1 MSKTQFL
8 DTDAAF
14 ALRVRQLQDRLSDQM
29 SDALIESGLK
39 LNAKTTGMVQLLY
52 SEGPCSKAY
61 IAHRLQYSHQLAS
74 QRLSWLLAN
83 NMAVTEV
90 NTTDR
95 RQQSVKLTKA
105 GMTEAKKLQRFLPKL
120 RDAYKGLFLEIGI
133 DLDASIRMADQALE
147 KKSLSERLSPG
158 KKSS

>member
-14 ALRVRQLQDRLSDQM
+14 ALRVKQLQDRLSEQM

-39 LNAKTTGMVQLLY
+39 LNAKTTGIVQLLY

-61 IAHRLQYSHQLAS
+61 IAQRLRYSHQLAS
-74 QRLSWLLAN
+74 QRLSWLLSHD
-83 NMAVTEV
+83 MAVTEV

-95 RQQSVKLTKA
+95 RQQIVKLTKI
-105 GMTEAKKLQRFLPKL
+105 GTVEAKKLQRFLPKL
-120 RDAYKGLFLEIGI
+120 RDAYKGLFVEIGI
-133 DLDASIRMADQALE
+133 DLDASIAAADQALE
-147 KKSLSERLSPG
+147 KKPLSERLSPG
-158 KKSS
+158 K